1 MLKVC
6 KSRLKPIE
14 STISR
19 TTINFI
25 KMATNHS
32 QTKRPEVVIKVLQ
45 KIDLKTKPIAF
56 LIQFTVQQP
65 ASAQEGEYLSIS

>member
-1 MLKVC
+1 
-6 KSRLKPIE
+6 
-14 STISR
+14 
-19 TTINFI
+19 
-25 KMATNHS
+25 MATNHS